1 MDPNA
6 PYDPNMMPQGGYGD
20 QPMAG
25 NGDDGYWPPAP
36 ETTMR
41 GDIQQA
47 SPQEAPYPVNAPGPQ
62 GNASGGYDDTYRPM
76 PPGDVGG
83 EPIQQ
88 PAQQPQRRQGGST
101 TLLDIIMG
109 NSQ

>member
-1 MDPNA
+1 MI
-6 PYDPNMMPQGGYGD
+6 PQGGYGD

-36 ETTMR
+36 DSPARNTV
-41 GDIQQA
+41 QQGQQPGTPA
-47 SPQEAPYPVNAPGPQ
+47 NYPVNDNGAPL
-62 GNASGGYDDTYRPM
+62 

-83 EPIQQ
+83 
-88 PAQQPQRRQGGST
+88 QQPQQNRDST

-109 NSQ
+109 NTQ